1 MTGPDT
7 TSAATAVIL
16 CGGTNVR
23 MGGRDKT
30 SEQLGETTVLG
41 RILRDLPEDWAIICV
56 GTERPTSRPVTWT
69 REDPPL
75 GGPAAGI
82 ATGAALS
89 STPVTVVLA
98 GDQPFAGDAAPHVVE
113 ALADSRS
120 GVQAVALVDDS
131 GSLQPLLAA
140 YLTGPLHQA
149 FPPGTRDVSVHRT
162 AASLRM
168 EGIPAPSPRALLDV
182 DTPVDLFEARV
193 IHLG

>member
-1 MTGPDT
+1 MTSLHPTPDV
-7 TSAATAVIL
+7 TAVIL
-16 CGGTNVR
+16 CGGTSVR

-41 RILRDLPEDWAIICV
+41 RILDDLPDDWAIICV
-56 GTERPTSRPVTWT
+56 GTERPTTRPVTWT

-89 STPVTVVLA
+89 QSPVTVILA

-113 ALADSRS
+113 ALTAARA
-120 GVQAVALVDDS
+120 GVQAVAVVDES

-140 YLTGPLHQA
+140 YLTGPLHQT

-168 EGIPAPSPRALLDV
+168 EGIPTPSPRALLDV